1 MHNILKGKKV
11 IFFDVGY
18 TLDYPASGDWMIIN
32 KLKELAG
39 DRLSSIS
46 PDAIQEALKRGYQY
60 LETPHLIKTIDEEC
74 ENLYHYYSILSETL
88 GLGLT
93 RDELV
98 AVAQDRARNMDNYI
112 LYPDAKH
119 VLEVLSKTYCLGIIS
134 DTWPS
139 IELQLDKFGIRQY
152 FSFFTYSFQLG
163 VFKPD
168 PKMFTDALGKCG
180 CSAEETVFIDDVQ
193 KNVEGAALSGITPI
207 LIATNPVSD
216 VEVPYTKIHS
226 LSDLIIR
233 QYCNIHTK

>member
-1 MHNILKGKKV
+1 MHSILEGKKV

-39 DRLSSIS
+39 DRLSTIS

-60 LETPHLIKTIDEEC
+60 LETSHLIQTIDEEC
-74 ENLYHYYSILSETL
+74 ENLFHYYSILSDILEL
-88 GLGLT
+88 GLNKE
-93 RDELV
+93 ELV
-98 AVAQDRARNMDNYI
+98 TVAQDRACNMDNYI

-119 VLEVLSKTYCLGIIS
+119 VLEVLSKTYRLGIIS

-139 IELQLDKFGIRQY
+139 IELQLDKFGIRKY

-168 PKMFTDALGKCG
+168 QKMFTDALVKCG
-180 CSAEETVFIDDVQ
+180 CSAEETVFVDDIQ
-193 KNVEGAALSGITPI
+193 KNVEGAALSGMTPI
-207 LIATNPVSD
+207 LIAANPASD
-216 VEVPYTKIHS
+216 VEVSYTKIHS
-226 LSDLIIR
+226 LSELII
-233 QYCNIHTK
+233 